1 MSGTAHF
8 IHFVLTMLTGLIWAP
23 IWLICALCSGSSQ
36 KKRDR
41 DMMRR
46 NTEALEE
53 MNRVN
58 KWRGYRD

>member
-1 MSGTAHF
+1 MSGGAHF
-8 IHFVLTMLTGLIWAP
+8 AWFILTLLTGFLALPLWI
-23 IWLICALCSGSSQ
+23 ICALCCGSSQ

>member
-1 MSGTAHF
+1 MSGGAHF
-8 IHFVLTMLTGLIWAP
+8 AWFILTLLTGFLALPLWI
-23 IWLICALCSGSSQ
+23 ICALCCGSSQ

-58 KWRGYRD
+58 KWRRHHD

>member
-1 MSGTAHF
+1 MSGGAHF
-8 IHFVLTMLTGLIWAP
+8 AWFILTLLTGLLALPLWI
-23 IWLICALCSGSSQ
+23 ICALCYGSSQ

-41 DMMRR
+41 EMMRR